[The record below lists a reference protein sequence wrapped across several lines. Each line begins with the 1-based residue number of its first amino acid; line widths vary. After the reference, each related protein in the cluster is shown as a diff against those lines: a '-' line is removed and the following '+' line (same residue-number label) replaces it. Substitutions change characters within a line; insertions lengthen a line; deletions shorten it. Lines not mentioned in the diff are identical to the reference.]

1 MPPPDNRPVVV
12 PDNRGKAGGPVFWK
26 IAGAGAAFQAG
37 SAAVDSATIV
47 ASLVNHLTGSV
58 YAVGAASAVL
68 RLGWLLPQLLVG
80 FLAQRVERRMPFYVA
95 GAFGRAGCLAL
106 IALLLGIASEP
117 AGGWV
122 VAGFLALWTLYAF
135 VSGIVAV
142 PYNDIVG
149 RSIQSGARS
158 RMLAWRFFGGG
169 LLALGVAALVHRLL
183 ATQTLF
189 TAYALIFALASAL
202 MVISSFRFVSVG
214 EPPVPAKKSD
224 KAPDFAQFLKYGL
237 KVLRSDARFRLFLY
251 TQWLG
256 GATLMALPFYVV
268 AATSVCLGV
277 KDVGILLGAQTAG
290 SLASNALWGRI
301 GDKFGKLVLLQAVGW
316 LRLVPPAG
324 ALATFAVVTN
334 LTPQATLVA
343 FAVLFVTIGALINGM
358 TIGYLGYLMEF
369 SPDDRRPAYSAY
381 FNALASPAAL
391 LPLVGAAI
399 ADVLSLRAVFIVAV
413 LAAALQLVL
422 YARLS
427 RWQKDRC
434 GVAVGEGLTDR
445 QFDPDQGPKFR

>member
-1 MPPPDNRPVVV
+1 MSMPLPDTRPGSAQ
-12 PDNRGKAGGPVFWK
+12 DTREKAGGPVFWK

-68 RLGWLLPQLLVG
+68 RLGWLLPQLIVG
-80 FLAQRVERRMPFYVA
+80 FLAQRAERRMPFYIA

-106 IALLLGIASEP
+106 IALLLANASETT
-117 AGGWV
+117 GGWIV
-122 VAGFLALWTLYAF
+122 GGFFALWTLYAF

-149 RSIQSGARS
+149 RSIRSGARS

-169 LLALGVAALVHRLL
+169 VLALGIAAIVHRLL
-183 ATQTLF
+183 ATQSLF

-202 MVISSFRFVSVG
+202 MFLSSFSFVSAG
-214 EPPVPAKKSD
+214 EPPGPTDNRAMT
-224 KAPDFAQFLKYGL
+224 PNFGQFLKGGL
-237 KVLRSDARFRLFLY
+237 AVLRSDSRFRLFLY

-256 GATLMALPFYVV
+256 GATFMALPFYIV
-268 AATSVCLGV
+268 AATGVGLGV

-301 GDKFGKLVLLQAVGW
+301 GDRFGKLALLQVVGG
-316 LRLVPPAG
+316 LRFVPPLG
-324 ALATFAVVTN
+324 ALAILALVTGF
-334 LTPQATLVA
+334 TPAATLVA
-343 FAVLFVTIGALINGM
+343 FAVLFAAIGALGSGM
-358 TIGYLGYLMEF
+358 TIGYLGYLMEI
-369 SPDDRRPAYSAY
+369 SPNDRRPAYSAY

-391 LPLVGAAI
+391 LPLAGAVI
-399 ADVLSLRAVFIVAV
+399 ADVASLRAVFVVAI

-422 YARLS
+422 YGQLS
-427 RWQKDRC
+427 RWERAQ
-434 GVAVGEGLTDR
+434 GS
-445 QFDPDQGPKFR
+445 DPDTRVRK